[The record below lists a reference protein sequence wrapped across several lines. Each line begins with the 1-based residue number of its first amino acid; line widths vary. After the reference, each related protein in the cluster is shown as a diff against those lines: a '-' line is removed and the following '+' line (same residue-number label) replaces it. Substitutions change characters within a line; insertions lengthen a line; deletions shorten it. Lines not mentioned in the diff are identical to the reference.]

1 MDAFRDDGDIWQ
13 RILLGHRRPRAFL
26 QDRTLKRPAD
36 LECFWRTYGNR
47 ERTVHRLTVIVVH
60 MPR

>member
-26 QDRTLKRPAD
+26 QDRTLLLTLNA
-36 LECFWRTYGNR
+36 FG
-47 ERTVHRLTVIVVH
+47 ERTGTEREWYTGLLS
-60 MPR
+60 